1 MARKIL
7 VDSSNTVAV
16 WVQKTNTMSDYM
28 GDLNDLSSVFDSD
41 LGDPLWPDQDSNF
54 VSSLNHIAW
63 LGPTVNQTL
72 FGIVPTPGARGS
84 VTNPLKITARIQA
97 DSGLFDKITV
107 SKLFNTDIDLLT
119 FDDSSFFGDSNQIS
133 GGLHFDFNAD
143 SARFGTI
150 TVHDSNNLDTL
161 SGDSI
166 SIGNVLIGG
175 TGKISR
181 LFMDDSSTIIFKAAR
196 IISNGDSDMFD
207 SVLVTDTIYI
217 DSFYSQAGGDSGVVV
232 DSAFINVLNIPNWDS
247 SGLGD
252 SAHFNTISA
261 DSGSFNKLRIQ
272 KIFDA
277 DSISI
282 NRLIMQSIIIDSV
295 DPFILGD
302 SIATPIFA
310 AYQLEESN

>member
-28 GDLNDLSSVFDSD
+28 GDLNDLSSVFDSN

-63 LGPTVNQTL
+63 LGPTVDQTL
-72 FGIVPTPGARGS
+72 FGIVPTAGARGN
-84 VTNPLKITARIQA
+84 VTNPLKIAARIQA
-97 DSGLFDKITV
+97 DSALFDKITV
-107 SKLFNTDIDLLT
+107 SKLFNTDVDLLT
-119 FDDSSFFGDSNQIS
+119 FDDSSFFGDSNPLT

-196 IISNGDSDMFD
+196 ILSKPDTQTFD
-207 SVLVTDTIYI
+207 SVFVTNVIYV
-217 DSFYSQAGGDSGVVV
+217 DSFISEAGGDSGVVI

-252 SAHFNTISA
+252 SARISTISA
-261 DSGSFNKLRIQ
+261 DSASFNKLTVNHN
-272 KIFDA
+272 FDV

-282 NRLIMQSIIIDSV
+282 NRLIMDDTIIDSIA
-295 DPFILGD
+295 PFLFGD
-302 SIATPIFA
+302 STGTSIFA
-310 AYQLEESN
+310 AYTLQESG

>member
-181 LFMDDSSTIIFKAAR
+181 LFMDDSSTIIFNNAR
-196 IISNGDSDMFD
+196 ILSNGSTEMFD
-207 SVLVTDTIYI
+207 SVFVTNIIYV
-217 DSFYSQAGGDSGVVV
+217 DSFISQAGGDSGFVV

-247 SGLGD
+247 SALGD
-252 SAHFNTISA
+252 SARIRTISA
-261 DSGSFNKLRIQ
+261 DSASFNKLTVNHN
-272 KIFDA
+272 FDV

-282 NRLIMQSIIIDSV
+282 NRLIMDDTIIDSIA
-295 DPFILGD
+295 PFLFGD
-302 SIATPIFA
+302 STGTSIFA
-310 AYQLEESN
+310 AYTLQESG

>member
-28 GDLNDLSSVFDSD
+28 GDLDNLSSVFDSN

-63 LGPTVNQTL
+63 LGPTVDQTL
-72 FGIVPTPGARGS
+72 FGIVPTAGARGN
-84 VTNPLKITARIQA
+84 VINPLKITARIQA
-97 DSGLFDKITV
+97 DSALFDKITV

-119 FDDSSFFGDSNQIS
+119 FDDSDFFGDSNPLT

-181 LFMDDSSTIIFKAAR
+181 LFMDDSSTIIFNNAR
-196 IISNGDSDMFD
+196 ILSNGSTEMFD
-207 SVLVTDTIYI
+207 SVFVTNIIYV
-217 DSFYSQAGGDSGVVV
+217 DSFISQAGGDSGFVV

-247 SGLGD
+247 SALGD
-252 SAHFNTISA
+252 SARIRTISA
-261 DSGSFNKLRIQ
+261 DSASFNKLTVNHN
-272 KIFDA
+272 FDV

-282 NRLIMQSIIIDSV
+282 NRLIMDDTIIDSIA
-295 DPFILGD
+295 PFLFGD
-302 SIATPIFA
+302 STGTSIFA
-310 AYQLEESN
+310 AYTLQESG